1 MRFTLSK
8 RFKLHHAQGIV
19 DAGRDVH
26 RRGFLHT
33 QAEGD
38 VFKHRHVRKQ
48 RIALKDGVHMAVFRR
63 DMGDIVIFE
72 MDLAA
77 IDAFQSGDKT
87 KNGCFTA
94 ARGAKQG
101 EKLTVVDGQIEVG
114 DNRFTIKAFANS
126 RQLNQRR
133 TRTRLCI
140 QFSTLSHVD
149 AAESLPMRG
158 LWLTT
163 FGFAHKIIRPS
174 ILRQTIVIA
183 ND

>member
-1 MRFTLSK
+1 MRFTLGK
-8 RFKLHHAQGIV
+8 CFKLHHTQGVV
-19 DAGRDVH
+19 DAGGNFRG
-26 RRGFLHT
+26 RGFLHT
-33 QAEGD
+33 QAKGD
-38 VFKHRHVRKQ
+38 IFKHRHVRKQ
-48 RIALKDGVHMAVFRR
+48 RIALKDGVNVAVFRR

-101 EKLTVVDGQIEVG
+101 EKLTVVDGQIEAG
-114 DNRFTIKAFANS
+114 DYRFTIKAFANF

-133 TRTRLCI
+133 TRTRLYI
-140 QFSTLSHVD
+140 QFLTLSHVD

-174 ILRQTIVIA
+174 ILRQTPVIA